1 MGDETWGGVGSR
13 WGACAEDLSALLL
26 FSSEFGAPVSVPV
39 QEILDV
45 ICRTLSISAKN
56 IVSAAGAQFAA
67 WPRPWPWAAGGQR
80 GRQAPAALS
89 PLRLPRP
96 APSLRPDASAPC
108 ACPDTRAHRAG
119 SLPVFGMRPAEASSG
134 EGEPGLCWVPA
145 ERFSHAPCHPLSRV
159 WFRGRHRSGWASWA
173 WGPFLPVYRCL
184 WVRVSPC
191 FPFLPRPHSCRVS
204 HRACLETV
212 PCGCCFCLPSTWMP
226 WTCSPRS
233 SSREWEGAGCS
244 EGTRMC
250 WDGRSPFCPH
260 PQVWRPSLAL
270 WGPHQ
275 PPASPGPQCLELW

>member
-1 MGDETWGGVGSR
+1 MGDETWGGVGSC
-13 WGACAEDLSALLL
+13 WGACVEDLSALLL

-56 IVSAAGAQFAA
+56 IVSAAGARFAA
-67 WPRPWPWAAGGQR
+67 WPRPRAAGGQR

-89 PLRLPRP
+89 PRGCPGQPLPSVRMPALPVLVPTQAPIGRVCSRFSERVQQRLPRGRVNLG
-96 APSLRPDASAPC
+96 S
-108 ACPDTRAHRAG
+108 AG
-119 SLPVFGMRPAEASSG
+119 SLQ
-134 EGEPGLCWVPA
+134 
-145 ERFSHAPCHPLSRV
+145 
-159 WFRGRHRSGWASWA
+159 RGSAV
-173 WGPFLPVYRCL
+173 LPVILSPGSGLEDDVGLVGPAGHGDGSFLCTGVSGSLCL
-184 WVRVSPC
+184 RASLSSPA
-191 FPFLPRPHSCRVS
+191 PHSCRVS
-204 HRACLETV
+204 CRACLETV

-244 EGTRMC
+244 EGTSMC
-250 WDGRSPFCPH
+250 WDRRSPFCPH

-275 PPASPGPQCLELW
+275 PPASPGPQCLEPW